1 MNFPIGS
8 TAWLLAHEIRLA
20 WRTALRGKVGRRRLI
35 IVSGLLTV
43 GTAAIGL
50 PAALLLRHVQIHV
63 SPVAVA
69 VSDVALAALFTL
81 MLSQTLSGTVET
93 FYTRGDLDLLLSSPL
108 APRKVLSTRVLAMAA
123 NVFTGSAVL
132 ITPVLLPVALLGH
145 PTWIAV
151 YGVLAALALG
161 ASAVGLVLALG
172 LFRVIGP
179 LRTRAVA
186 QVMAA
191 VIGGAFFL
199 VTQVRNILGAHET
212 SVWMDVAASAARS
225 GVHRSQLAALPLR
238 ALLGGIGPLVALLA
252 FGALLLAAATVWIG
266 ARFGAIA
273 ALANGAP
280 ILHPRRPSREAPFA
294 GGAFAATVK
303 KELRLLGRD
312 AALLSQVLLRLLYL
326 VPLII
331 LALRNASGH
340 AHWAL
345 PSGVAAVTLMVGQ
358 VAASLSWITFSAED
372 TPELLR
378 SAPAAF
384 ATLSRAKMTAAL
396 GPLAALMFAPLL
408 VLIVISPR
416 AGLAAMAGCLASGL
430 ACGLINSWRRG
441 NGKRAEFLR
450 RGTVSYTVAI
460 AQFVIGALI
469 AAAAGLAAAGSLI
482 APAPLIL
489 AGGVL
494 FALRRSDEAIIEAT
508 R

>member
-1 MNFPIGS
+1 VSLPIGS

-35 IVSGLLTV
+35 IVSALLTV

-50 PAALLLRHVQIHV
+50 PAALFLRHVQIPIT
-63 SPVAVA
+63 PVTVA
-69 VSDVALAALFTL
+69 VSDVALLALFSL
-81 MLSQTLSGTVET
+81 MLSQTLSATVET

-108 APRKVLSTRVLAMAA
+108 TPRKILTTRVLAMAA
-123 NVFTGSAVL
+123 NVFTGAAVL

-151 YGVLAALALG
+151 YGVLAALAFG
-161 ASAVGLVLALG
+161 ACAAGLVAALAL
-172 LFRVIGP
+172 FRLIGP

-199 VTQVRNILGAHET
+199 VTQVRNILGAHQT
-212 SVWMDVAASAARS
+212 SVWMDVASSAARS
-225 GVHRSQLAALPLR
+225 GAGGSPLAALPLR
-238 ALLGGIGPLVALLA
+238 ALLGGTRPLLVMLGAGAVLLTAATLWIGRR
-252 FGALLLAAATVWIG
+252 FDDIAAAAGG
-266 ARFGAIA
+266 AA
-273 ALANGAP
+273 

-294 GGAFAATVK
+294 RGAFAATVK

-372 TPELLR
+372 TPELLKC
-378 SAPAAF
+378 APAAF

-396 GPLAALMFAPLL
+396 GPLAVLMFAPL
-408 VLIVISPR
+408 VILIVISPR
-416 AGLAAMAGCLASGL
+416 AGLAALAGCIASGL
-430 ACGLINSWRRG
+430 ASGLINSWRRG

-460 AQFVIGALI
+460 AQFLIGALI
-469 AAAAGLAAAGSLI
+469 AAAAGLAAAGSLL
-482 APAPLIL
+482 APAPFFL
-489 AGGVL
+489 AGVVL
-494 FALRRSDEAIIEAT
+494 SFLRRSDQAIIKAVG
-508 R
+508 